1 MISPVNFKF
10 SLNSNNLRNTT
21 AQNRMSNPVS
31 FGAIVP
37 DEVLFNNI
45 NKWLKPDDKG
55 KLPIHYANL
64 DKTKEIHSELENQ
77 PEILVKMHTTQ
88 DKYGNLPIHRA
99 DLYKTKEIHRI
110 LETQPEIL
118 AKMHTTKNE
127 YGNLP
132 IHGADLYKTKEI
144 HRALETQPKILA
156 EIHTTKNCDGKL
168 PIDIDYVNL
177 YWDENKKIEIL
188 QVIERLAYNTPEISV
203 KDSIKLLK
211 MNKGYDKEFD
221 KKAKAALEYLKTKS
235 Q

>member
-1 MISPVNFKF
+1 
-10 SLNSNNLRNTT
+10 
-21 AQNRMSNPVS
+21 
-31 FGAIVP
+31 
-37 DEVLFNNI
+37 
-45 NKWLKPDDKG
+45 
-55 KLPIHYANL
+55 
-64 DKTKEIHSELENQ
+64 
-77 PEILVKMHTTQ
+77 MHTTQ